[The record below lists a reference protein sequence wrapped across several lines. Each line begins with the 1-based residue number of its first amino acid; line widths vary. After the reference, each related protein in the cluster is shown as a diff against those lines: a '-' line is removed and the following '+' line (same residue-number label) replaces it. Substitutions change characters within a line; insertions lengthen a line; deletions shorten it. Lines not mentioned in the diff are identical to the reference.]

1 MVRAFIVLALFLIA
15 SSVPA
20 LGQRSGK
27 GPMFTEPPKNDK
39 SFELIGEFL
48 GPIRKGENKYEPIA
62 LQIRCIGSDNFEAVV
77 FKGGLPGQPKH
88 QPKMMNM
95 IGRRNGDLVILS
107 GGPWAIFVQKDHCLI
122 VDPTGKTLGRLE
134 RVNRKSPTMGAVAPT
149 GSVVIFD
156 GSNLDQFTSAQMS
169 KDGLLMEGAH
179 LKPMFQDFN
188 MHVEFRIPY
197 MPIAQGQQRGNS
209 GLYLQGRYECQVLD
223 SFALGRL
230 INGLGALYQQKAP
243 EVNMALPPLVWQTY
257 DVQFTAPRWAADG
270 SKIRNAHIT
279 SWINGVKVQD
289 NVSLPNKTGAGKQEE
304 PTLLPCLIQNHGD
317 PVRFRNIWIVDRGLS
332 KGPFPVMSPKKKT
345 PKVIEAKP
353 PKLDE
358 SEAKKPKMDAKPQ
371 PEKSNSKPE
380 PKPAPEKDAKPGSKK
395 PKSKPEPKPATEKDA
410 KPGSKKPKSKPEP
423 KPATE
428 KDAKPGS
435 KKPKSKPETKPAS
448 KKKAKP
454 ESKKASDSK
463 NQAAKSPAKKETV
476 KKDSTKQEPK
486 PSDDQ

>member
-395 PKSKPEPKPATEKDA
+395 PKSKPEPKKEA
-410 KPGSKKPKSKPEP
+410 KPKAKKLESKPEP

>member
-395 PKSKPEPKPATEKDA
+395 PKSKPEPKKEA
-410 KPGSKKPKSKPEP
+410 KPKAKKLESKLEP